1 MKQASLVSM
10 EHDLQPPYHQ
20 HYYHPSAKLLCIVCC
35 MCRHKLKKVQ
45 NLGNCSSC
53 LMFQL
58 CFGQIQPKI
67 GMQSRNWTPPL
78 VLKNFGFLIKNITI
92 SILCSRLY
100 FFRSSSIQHP
110 AAKEQSILHGLQ
122 CRKGYMLIFQTCV
135 DCFFFLM
142 QCYMNH
148 NLDFKFNAVQNSM
161 KQKPS
166 NGTFWYVRRAV
177 TQAERNESVS
187 LSQNYKTMCG
197 LLMLPC

>member
-1 MKQASLVSM
+1 MLDVSVVFWPNLAQNRHAKQ
-10 EHDLQPPYHQ
+10 
-20 HYYHPSAKLLCIVCC
+20 KLDTSFSIE
-35 MCRHKLKKVQ
+35 KLWFP
-45 NLGNCSSC
+45 NY
-53 LMFQL
+53 
-58 CFGQIQPKI
+58 
-67 GMQSRNWTPPL
+67 
-78 VLKNFGFLIKNITI
+78 ITI